1 MQMGCDLVMEDC
13 SEILTCKCCGTCNNE
28 SRNKHSKDHHGDKGS
43 KDTDKKEGGGGGMFG
58 GMFGGGDKNN

>member
-28 SRNKHSKDHHGDKGS
+28 SRNKDSKHGDKGS